1 MKNSFSVFIV
11 VLFCAVLCIGLGFLN
26 RDTSDVSGWNPN
38 ELYSNPV
45 LSGGSS
51 AFTNATISGEDVN
64 NVGVAVSMRGGRVTS
79 SPFHHSSSA
88 MYPSASSSYAPA
100 SVAYGHSSVA
110 TGSSPIAHMTSS
122 AEYRSFG
129 GGSNGGSV
137 GSSSSRF
144 SAASSAGAAVSVTS
158 PVSYSQS
165 PIANRQS
172 QRVYGTSD
180 VTSGQSSMIDNPV
193 VASSSIYGTSSAV
206 ADYISTYGTAS
217 YDSYGSYG
225 SNGRSNVRG
234 RQNAAE
240 DDPWFSDVWWNWFDW
255 QYKQNADGDYLY
267 DHWGTLGADG
277 KTWYFS
283 HQDAENAYEA
293 WCAYMKQQGMAGILP
308 TYDEWLLWF
317 MSTKGEGNAHEGS
330 SGLFYQFIPVGNV
343 LPLLIFALLYVA
355 IMCIKSLRLSNSSN
369 ENK

>member
-1 MKNSFSVFIV
+1 MKNSFSIFIV
-11 VLFCAVLCIGLGFLN
+11 VLFCAVLCVGLGFLN
-26 RDTSDVSGWNPN
+26 RDSSDSLGWNPN

-88 MYPSASSSYAPA
+88 MYPSASSFYAPA
-100 SVAYGHSSVA
+100 GASYGQSSVA

-129 GGSNGGSV
+129 GGGNGGASM
-137 GSSSSRF
+137 GGAMRGGYTSSSNVSI
-144 SAASSAGAAVSVTS
+144 ASS
-158 PVSYSQS
+158 PISYSSS
-165 PIANRQS
+165 PITSRQS
-172 QRVYGTSD
+172 QTTYGTSD
-180 VTSGQSSMIDNPV
+180 VSNIQSSVIDNPV

-240 DDPWFSDVWWNWFDW
+240 DDPWFSQVWWNWFDW
-255 QYKQNADGDYLY
+255 QYKKNGDDYMY
-267 DHWGTLGADG
+267 DHWGTQGAG
-277 KTWYFS
+277 GTWYFT
-283 HQDAENAYEA
+283 HQDAKAAYEA
-293 WCAYMKQQGMAGILP
+293 WCAYMNQQGMAGMLP
-308 TYDEWLLWF
+308 SYDEWLLWF
-317 MSTKGEGNAHEGS
+317 MNTKGEAYVGS
-330 SGLFYQFIPVGNV
+330 NGTYQFIPIGNV
-343 LPLLIFALLYVA
+343 LPLLLFALLYIVV
-355 IMCIKSLRLSNSSN
+355 LSFKFRKTLKSSN

>member
-100 SVAYGHSSVA
+100 GASYGQLSVA

-129 GGSNGGSV
+129 GGGNGGASM
-137 GSSSSRF
+137 GGAMRGGYTSSSNVSI
-144 SAASSAGAAVSVTS
+144 ASS
-158 PVSYSQS
+158 PISYSSS
-165 PIANRQS
+165 PITSRQS
-172 QRVYGTSD
+172 QTTYGTSD
-180 VTSGQSSMIDNPV
+180 VTGSQSSAMDNPV
-193 VASSSIYGTSSAV
+193 VASSIYGTSSAV

-234 RQNAAE
+234 KQNAGE
-240 DDPWFSDVWWNWFDW
+240 DEPWFGSVWWNWLDF
-255 QYKQNADGDYLY
+255 QYNTDGGGSGG
-267 DHWGTLGADG
+267 WGTQGSDG
-277 KTWYFS
+277 RTWYFS
-283 HQDAENAYEA
+283 HQDAEAAYNA
-293 WCAYMKQQGMAGILP
+293 WRQFMLNTGMVPNEDALP
-308 TYDEWLLWF
+308 SYDDWLAWF
-317 MSTKGEGNAHEGS
+317 MTTKDKPYKGGYGT
-330 SGLFYQFIPVGNV
+330 YQFIPVGNV
-343 LPLLIFALLYVA
+343 LPLLLFALLYIVV
-355 IMCIKSLRLSNSSN
+355 LSFKFRKTLKSSN

>member
-38 ELYSNPV
+38 ELYSNSV

-88 MYPSASSSYAPA
+88 MYPSASSFYAPA
-100 SVAYGHSSVA
+100 GASYGQSSVA

-129 GGSNGGSV
+129 GGGNGGSV
-137 GSSSSRF
+137 GSSSSRHYASASS
-144 SAASSAGAAVSVTS
+144 SAALSITAPISYNGSSAFDHSS
-158 PVSYSQS
+158 KS
-165 PIANRQS
+165 
-172 QRVYGTSD
+172 YGTSD
-180 VTSGQSSMIDNPV
+180 VSNIQSSVMDNPV
-193 VASSSIYGTSSAV
+193 VASSSIYGPSSSV
-206 ADYISTYGTAS
+206 ADYINTYGSAT
-217 YDSYGSYG
+217 YDSHD

-240 DDPWFSDVWWNWFDW
+240 DDPWFSQVWWNWFDW
-255 QYKQNADGDYLY
+255 QYKTNADGDYLY
-267 DHWGTLGADG
+267 DHWGTLSGG
-277 KTWYFS
+277 TWYFT
-283 HQDAENAYEA
+283 HQDAKAAYEA
-293 WCAYMKQQGMAGILP
+293 WCAYMNQQGMAGMLP
-308 TYDEWLLWF
+308 SYDEWLLWF
-317 MSTKGEGNAHEGS
+317 MNTKGEGNAYAGS
-330 SGLFYQFIPVGNV
+330 NGIYQFIPVGNV
-343 LPLLIFALLYVA
+343 LPLLLFALLYIVV
-355 IMCIKSLRLSNSSN
+355 LSFKFRKTLKSSN

>member
-1 MKNSFSVFIV
+1 MKNSFSIFIV

-38 ELYSNPV
+38 ELYSNSV

-51 AFTNATISGEDVN
+51 AFTDATISGEDVN

-100 SVAYGHSSVA
+100 GASYGQSSVA

-129 GGSNGGSV
+129 GGGNGGSV

-144 SAASSAGAAVSVTS
+144 SAASSAGTAVSVTS

-225 SNGRSNVRG
+225 STGRSNVRG
-234 RQNAAE
+234 RQNSVGFG
-240 DDPWFSDVWWNWFDW
+240 DTWWNW
-255 QYKQNADGDYLY
+255 L
-267 DHWGTLGADG
+267 
-277 KTWYFS
+277 
-283 HQDAENAYEA
+283 
-293 WCAYMKQQGMAGILP
+293 
-308 TYDEWLLWF
+308 DEWVKTNGR
-317 MSTKGEGNAHEGS
+317 TKTNGEGDGAITRYLVDKEDLHTAWKDFVANYWNSSMGIPPTFDEWWDWYSSTMYGGIYGEFGDGS
-330 SGLFYQFIPVGNV
+330 YYQYGNYLFTPVGDV
-343 LPLLIFALLYVA
+343 LPLVLLALMYMIILFV
-355 IMCIKSLRLSNSSN
+355 KR
-369 ENK
+369 NKTAQL

>member
-11 VLFCAVLCIGLGFLN
+11 VLFCAVLCVGLGFLN
-26 RDTSDVSGWNPN
+26 RDSSDSLGWNPN

-45 LSGGSS
+45 LSSGSS

-100 SVAYGHSSVA
+100 GASYGQSSVA

-129 GGSNGGSV
+129 GGGNGGSV

-193 VASSSIYGTSSAV
+193 VASSSIYGTSSSV

-240 DDPWFSDVWWNWFDW
+240 DDPWFSQVWWNWFDW
-255 QYKQNADGDYLY
+255 QYKKNGDDYMY
-267 DHWGTLGADG
+267 DHWGTQGADG
-277 KTWYFS
+277 TWYFT
-283 HQDAENAYEA
+283 HQDAKAAYEA
-293 WCAYMKQQGMAGILP
+293 WCAYMNQQGMAGMLP
-308 TYDEWLLWF
+308 SYDEWLLWF
-317 MSTKGEGNAHEGS
+317 MNTKGEGNAYEGS
-330 SGLFYQFIPVGNV
+330 NGIYQFIPVGNV
-343 LPLLIFALLYVA
+343 LPLLLFALLYIV
-355 IMCIKSLRLSNSSN
+355 LLSFKFRMKWSSSN

>member
-51 AFTNATISGEDVN
+51 AFTNATISGKDVN

-100 SVAYGHSSVA
+100 SASYGQSSVA

-129 GGSNGGSV
+129 GGGNGGSV

-255 QYKQNADGDYLY
+255 QYNTDGGGSGGWGTQADGI
-267 DHWGTLGADG
+267 
-277 KTWYFS
+277 WYFS
-283 HQDAENAYEA
+283 HQDAEAAYNA
-293 WCAYMKQQGMAGILP
+293 WRNYMLSSGMVPNEDALP
-308 TYDEWLLWF
+308 SYDDWLAWF
-317 MSTKGEGNAHEGS
+317 MTTKDKPYVGGYGT
-330 SGLFYQFIPVGNV
+330 YQFVPVGNI
-343 LPLLIFALLYVA
+343 LPLLIFALLYIV
-355 IMCIKSLRLSNSSN
+355 LLSFKFRMKWSSSN

>member
-1 MKNSFSVFIV
+1 MKNSFSIFIV
-11 VLFCAVLCIGLGFLN
+11 VLFCAVLCVGLGFLN
-26 RDTSDVSGWNPN
+26 RDSSDLLGWNPN
-38 ELYSNPV
+38 ELYSNSV
-45 LSGGSS
+45 LSGASS

-100 SVAYGHSSVA
+100 GASYGQSSVA

-129 GGSNGGSV
+129 GGGNGGSV

-225 SNGRSNVRG
+225 SNGRSNIRG
-234 RQNAAE
+234 RQNTE
-240 DDPWFSDVWWNWFDW
+240 ENEPWFSQVWWNWLDW
-255 QYKQNADGDYLY
+255 QYNTDGGGSGG
-267 DHWGTLGADG
+267 WGTQGADDG
-277 KTWYFS
+277 IWYFS
-283 HQDAENAYEA
+283 HQDAEAAYEA
-293 WCAYMKQQGMAGILP
+293 WCAYMKQQGMAGVLP
-308 TYDEWLLWF
+308 SYDEWLLWF
-317 MSTKGEGNAHEGS
+317 MNTKGTAYEGS
-330 SGLFYQFIPVGNV
+330 YGKYQFIPVGNV
-343 LPLLIFALLYVA
+343 LPLLIFALLY
-355 IMCIKSLRLSNSSN
+355 IILLSFKFRMKWSSSN

>member
-11 VLFCAVLCIGLGFLN
+11 VLFCAVLCVGLGFLN
-26 RDTSDVSGWNPN
+26 RDSSDSLGWNPN

-45 LSGGSS
+45 LSSGSS
-51 AFTNATISGEDVN
+51 AFTNATISGADVN

-100 SVAYGHSSVA
+100 GASYGQSSVA

-129 GGSNGGSV
+129 GGGNGGASM
-137 GSSSSRF
+137 GGAMRGTSSSNVSI
-144 SAASSAGAAVSVTS
+144 ASS
-158 PVSYSQS
+158 PISYSSS
-165 PIANRQS
+165 PITSRQS
-172 QRVYGTSD
+172 QTTYGTSD
-180 VTSGQSSMIDNPV
+180 VTGSQSSAMDNPV
-193 VASSSIYGTSSAV
+193 VASSIYGTSSAV

-240 DDPWFSDVWWNWFDW
+240 DDPWFSQVWWNWFDW
-255 QYKQNADGDYLY
+255 QYKKNGDDYMY
-267 DHWGTLGADG
+267 DHWGTLSGD
-277 KTWYFS
+277 TWYFT
-283 HQDAENAYEA
+283 HQDAKAAYEA
-293 WCAYMKQQGMAGILP
+293 WCAYMNQQGMAGMLP
-308 TYDEWLLWF
+308 SYDEWLLWF
-317 MSTKGEGNAHEGS
+317 MNTKGEAYVGS
-330 SGLFYQFIPVGNV
+330 NGIYQFIPVGNV
-343 LPLLIFALLYVA
+343 LPLLLFALLYIVV
-355 IMCIKSLRLSNSSN
+355 LSFKFRKTLKSSN

>member
-1 MKNSFSVFIV
+1 MKNSFSIFIV
-11 VLFCAVLCIGLGFLN
+11 VLFCAVLCVGLGFLN
-26 RDTSDVSGWNPN
+26 RDSSDSLGWNPN

-100 SVAYGHSSVA
+100 GASYGQSSVA

-129 GGSNGGSV
+129 GGGNGGASM
-137 GSSSSRF
+137 GGAMRGGYTSSSNVSI
-144 SAASSAGAAVSVTS
+144 ASS
-158 PVSYSQS
+158 PISYSSS
-165 PIANRQS
+165 PITSRQS
-172 QRVYGTSD
+172 QTTYGTSD
-180 VTSGQSSMIDNPV
+180 VSNIQSSVMDNPV
-193 VASSSIYGTSSAV
+193 VASSIYGTSSAV

-225 SNGRSNVRG
+225 STGRSNVRG

-240 DDPWFSDVWWNWFDW
+240 DDPWFSQVWWNWFDW
-255 QYKQNADGDYLY
+255 QYKKNGDDYMY
-267 DHWGTLGADG
+267 DHWGTQGADG
-277 KTWYFS
+277 TWYFT
-283 HQDAENAYEA
+283 HQDAKAAYEA
-293 WCAYMKQQGMAGILP
+293 WCAYMNQQGMAGMLP
-308 TYDEWLLWF
+308 SYDEWLLWF
-317 MSTKGEGNAHEGS
+317 MNTKGEGNAYEGS
-330 SGLFYQFIPVGNV
+330 NGIYQFIPVGNV
-343 LPLLIFALLYVA
+343 LPLLLFALLYIV
-355 IMCIKSLRLSNSSN
+355 LLSFKFRMKWSSSN

>member
-1 MKNSFSVFIV
+1 MKNSFSIFIV
-11 VLFCAVLCIGLGFLN
+11 VLFCAVLCVGLGFLN
-26 RDTSDVSGWNPN
+26 RDSSDSLGWNPN

-45 LSGGSS
+45 LSSGSS

-88 MYPSASSSYAPA
+88 MYPSASSFYAPA
-100 SVAYGHSSVA
+100 GASYGQSSVA

-129 GGSNGGSV
+129 GGGNGGSV

-165 PIANRQS
+165 PIANHQS
-172 QRVYGTSD
+172 QRLYGTSD

-225 SNGRSNVRG
+225 STGRSNVRG
-234 RQNAAE
+234 RQNSVGFG
-240 DDPWFSDVWWNWFDW
+240 DTWWNWLDAW
-255 QYKQNADGDYLY
+255 IKDNGAGMGVGDEGDDGYYSGYALDRYDLAAAYKDFIDNF
-267 DHWGTLGADG
+267 WN
-277 KTWYFS
+277 S
-283 HQDAENAYEA
+283 
-293 WCAYMKQQGMAGILP
+293 GMGIAP
-308 TYDEWLLWF
+308 TYEEWLDWYI
-317 MSTKGEGNAHEGS
+317 TYTGENG
-330 SGLFYQFIPVGNV
+330 YQFNNRNYAWLPVGNV
-343 LPLLIFALLYVA
+343 LPLLLMALAYIVILFV
-355 IMCIKSLRLSNSSN
+355 KR
-369 ENK
+369 NKTAQL

>member
-1 MKNSFSVFIV
+1 MKNSFSIFIV
-11 VLFCAVLCIGLGFLN
+11 VLFCAVLCVGLGFLN
-26 RDTSDVSGWNPN
+26 RDSSDSLGWNPN

-100 SVAYGHSSVA
+100 GASYGQSSLA

-129 GGSNGGSV
+129 GGGNGGSV

-144 SAASSAGAAVSVTS
+144 SAASSTGAAVSVTS
-158 PVSYSQS
+158 PISYSQS

-217 YDSYGSYG
+217 YDSYGR
-225 SNGRSNVRG
+225 NNVRG
-234 RQNAAE
+234 KQNAGE
-240 DDPWFSDVWWNWFDW
+240 DEPWFGSVWWNWLDF
-255 QYKQNADGDYLY
+255 QYNTDGGGSGG
-267 DHWGTLGADG
+267 WGTKGSDG
-277 KTWYFS
+277 TWYFS
-283 HQDAENAYEA
+283 HQDAEAAYNA
-293 WCAYMKQQGMAGILP
+293 WRQFMLNTGMVPNEDALP
-308 TYDEWLLWF
+308 SYDVWLAWF
-317 MSTKGEGNAHEGS
+317 MTTKDNPHAGGYGT
-330 SGLFYQFIPVGNV
+330 YQFIPIGNV
-343 LPLLIFALLYVA
+343 LPLLLFALLYIVV
-355 IMCIKSLRLSNSSN
+355 LSFKFRKTLKSSN